1 MINSYLF
8 EGYKAVATLYNFGK
22 VGAETLIVN
31 TQHTPVFG
39 LPNGVK
45 DRKESRIFLLCFNFP
60 KRKLKRVVE
69 EFSDYV
75 IVDIFRSEDIP
86 LIKRTLK
93 KLFPKA
99 KIKVL
104 DFFSLRKVI
113 NGYFDNRY
121 CSRISRRSKKL
132 IPN

>member
-45 DRKESRIFLLCFNFP
+45 DRKESRKLC
-60 KRKLKRVVE
+60 KMLD
-69 EFSDYV
+69 S
-75 IVDIFRSEDIP
+75 SQWP
-86 LIKRTLK
+86 LET
-93 KLFPKA
+93 
-99 KIKVL
+99 
-104 DFFSLRKVI
+104 
-113 NGYFDNRY
+113 
-121 CSRISRRSKKL
+121 
-132 IPN
+132 

>member
-1 MINSYLF
+1 MIDSYLF

-60 KRKLKRVVE
+60 K
-69 EFSDYV
+69 
-75 IVDIFRSEDIP
+75 
-86 LIKRTLK
+86 
-93 KLFPKA
+93 A

-121 CSRISRRSKKL
+121 CSRISRRSKNL

>member
-22 VGAETLIVN
+22 VGVETLIVN
-31 TQHTPVFG
+31 TQYAPVFG

-45 DRKESRIFLLCFNFP
+45 DSKESRIFLLCFNFP
-60 KRKLKRVVE
+60 KRKLKGVVE

-86 LIKRTLK
+86 LIKRTLRNLCTK
-93 KLFPKA
+93 
-99 KIKVL
+99 
-104 DFFSLRKVI
+104 
-113 NGYFDNRY
+113 GG
-121 CSRISRRSKKL
+121 
-132 IPN
+132 